1 MATPRPSLP
10 LKQTTLHRRSA
21 LSVSLADTD
30 AEIEQCLRLRYS
42 VFADEMGASLKTSQP
57 GVDQDR
63 FDPHC
68 KHLMVRDNTTG
79 EVVGTT
85 RLLMDTHAAKVGMY
99 YSETEF
105 RLDRILALPGRF
117 MEVGRTCI
125 HRDYRR
131 GTTLAMLW
139 HGIAQVVVMNRIDY
153 LIGCA
158 SIELGRGDEYVHGVL
173 ELLRRH
179 HFAEE
184 GLRVEPLIPLPHK
197 DCEQRQEVVLPT
209 LLKGYLRLGAMICGE
224 PYWDAAFN
232 VADVFILVNRDQ
244 LARRYVKHFVNRV

>member
-1 MATPRPSLP
+1 MATPCPSMP

-30 AEIEQCLRLRYS
+30 SEIEQCLRLRYS
-42 VFADEMGASLKTSQP
+42 VFADEMGAALSTHQS
-57 GVDQDR
+57 GIDQDR
-63 FDPHC
+63 FDPYC
-68 KHLMVRDNTTG
+68 KHLMVRDTTTG

-85 RLLMDTHAAKVGMY
+85 RLLMDTHAAKLGMY

-105 RLDRILALPGRF
+105 RLDRVLSLNGRF

-125 HRDYRR
+125 HRSYRR

-173 ELLRRH
+173 DLLRRH
-179 HFAEE
+179 HFAPDS
-184 GLRVEPLIPLPHK
+184 LRVDPLIPLPHK
-197 DCEQRQEVVLPT
+197 DCGQTQDVLLPT